1 MKEQIDTEIKKIEAQ
16 ICALENKITKNHEAS
31 VVEEC
36 GIPTPTTTTVLSLLV
51 NPEDVI
57 RFLLGLDRFIWV
69 NLERDGQMEKVDLE
83 REVEKVNRLS
93 ERWRRR
99 KGDEDQSQREKE
111 NPCFCRCESL
121 EPLFGHGCLRRVVP
135 LEVKGWSW
143 RFRFGI
149 RGISDLG
156 LGYGGGYDV

>member
-99 KGDEDQSQREKE
+99 KGDED
-111 NPCFCRCESL
+111 
-121 EPLFGHGCLRRVVP
+121 
-135 LEVKGWSW
+135 
-143 RFRFGI
+143 
-149 RGISDLG
+149 
-156 LGYGGGYDV
+156 